1 MHLII
6 WFAIYSG
13 RQEDEICSLRLADY
27 DRHNTQWL
35 VRDAKYPEGSEGNH
49 KYAYLETALLHKY
62 VSI

>member
-35 VRDAKYPEGSEGNH
+35 VRDANPRR
-49 KYAYLETALLHKY
+49 
-62 VSI
+62 V